1 MRPTDKVNMS
11 PRIRTATGAAFEP
24 RGTFHEHVVAINELA
39 HDFDLPESTVADL
52 HWSELAR
59 LQDGATIDV
68 YLPLPTER
76 RLREHL
82 RRSVKPDEARRSEA
96 HEDELVAG

>member
-1 MRPTDKVNMS
+1 MS

-24 RGTFHEHVVAINELA
+24 RGTFHEHIIAISDLA
-39 HDFDLPESTVADL
+39 HDFDLPESMVADMY
-52 HWSELAR
+52 WRELAR
-59 LQDGATIDV
+59 LQEGATIDV
-68 YLPLPTER
+68 YLPLLTER

-82 RRSVKPDEARRSEA
+82 RGSGKPDEARRNEA